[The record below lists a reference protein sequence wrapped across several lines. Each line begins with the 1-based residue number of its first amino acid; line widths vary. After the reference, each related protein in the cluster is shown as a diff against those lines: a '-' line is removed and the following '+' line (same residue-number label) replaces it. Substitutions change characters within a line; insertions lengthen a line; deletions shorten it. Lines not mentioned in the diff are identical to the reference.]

1 MQWVIG
7 LPVLALAMG
16 YLSEMWQRHTVTRQ
30 RDEAV
35 RDLAAAREQLEAAR
49 EQRIATARYR
59 AAVAAWVDTLPQA
72 YVARDISERYE
83 VAAAGRAM
91 DELNADG
98 VKSGIGTGQPR

>member
-35 RDLAAAREQLEAAR
+35 RDLAAAREQLADAR
-49 EQRIATARYR
+49 EQRAQWLAWARTIDVSRIQGWER
-59 AAVAAWVDTLPQA
+59 AAGLMARWGAAL
-72 YVARDISERYE
+72 
-83 VAAAGRAM
+83 
-91 DELNADG
+91 DED
-98 VKSGIGTGQPR
+98 SRR

>member
-35 RDLAAAREQLEAAR
+35 RDLAAAREQLESAR
-49 EQRIATARYR
+49 EQRIAMARYR
-59 AAVAAWVDTLPQA
+59 AAVGAWVDTLPQA

-91 DELNADG
+91 DALDAEG
-98 VKSGIGTGQPR
+98 VKSGFGAGQSR